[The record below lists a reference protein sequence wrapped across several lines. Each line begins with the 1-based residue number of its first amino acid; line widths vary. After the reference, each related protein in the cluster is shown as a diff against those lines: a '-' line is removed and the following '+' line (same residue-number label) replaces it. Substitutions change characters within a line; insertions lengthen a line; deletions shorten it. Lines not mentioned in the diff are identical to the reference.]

1 MKSFDS
7 LAYSFTKSCAA
18 TAVSCG
24 FTPTKETLSFVLAA
38 AASNAGNSRLQGSQV
53 ENQKFT
59 TMGFPRRVE
68 KSIAVPAR
76 SSNERAGNNFPAAG
90 TLVPLVGSAIVS
102 EGLSVTVPRSEV
114 ESFVR
119 SLRSHPPPT
128 LTTATA
134 KMVSSRRAV
143 RWRGK
148 VTSSGYRCH

>member
-1 MKSFDS
+1 MKSSDS

-24 FTPTKETLSFVLAA
+24 FTPTKAMSPCVFA
-38 AASNAGNSRLQGSQV
+38 AASSKAGNSRLQGSQV

-68 KSIAVPAR
+68 KSRALPER
-76 SSNERAGNNFPAAG
+76 SSNEIVGKSFPATG
-90 TLVPLVGSAIVS
+90 TLVPIVGSAMVS
-102 EGLSVTVPRSEV
+102 GGLRLTVPSSE
-114 ESFVR
+114 EELSVR

-134 KMVSSRRAV
+134 EMVSSVRRM